1 VLCKLRACCFREKRI
16 KNGSLNN
23 EVPIELSDIPKAS
36 EEDEIKK

>member
-1 VLCKLRACCFREKRI
+1 MCKLRVCCFREKRI
-16 KNGSLNN
+16 KNGSLN